1 MRKACTARN
10 RRAGRSSCFPT
21 TSCASASSTRRC
33 RRRSTSDCAF
43 RMPTSPGTP
52 SAAITTSARSTGTSS
67 TRSSRAMARATASA
81 SRCGARPGTTAHGC
95 ARRRSR
101 MRRSAPRARTTRR
114 RRHEHGHRHPAA
126 RGMAAVGDLHPQ
138 PARPR
143 AQARRQ
149 PARRRRG
156 DGGEERARRL
166 HAPQRGRV
174 DLGRARGGHPRLGA
188 GRQGGAVRSRQRQGV
203 PASDVLPDAR
213 RGEAPVSAVAPIEVP
228 SRAAP
233 HAGDASLDEALLAL
247 ALRQADSPLVLAQR
261 LCEWI
266 GQARLWYAYAGEI
279 EVRMGRV
286 ARGEDDFA
294 FRRDASAFRNVLL
307 VEQPNGDFAHTIV
320 RQFLFDAAQHLA
332 LDALA
337 RSRDARVAAIAAKA
351 AKEVDYHVERSA
363 DWVVRLGDGTAES
376 HERMQRALD
385 ALWPYT
391 GELFDADATDLA
403 LAEAGFGVDPRTLA
417 AQWRET
423 VDAVLAD
430 ATLARPAD
438 GYVQRGGRDGR
449 HSEHLGH
456 LLCELQFLQRAYP
469 DARW

>member
-1 MRKACTARN
+1 
-10 RRAGRSSCFPT
+10 
-21 TSCASASSTRRC
+21 
-33 RRRSTSDCAF
+33 
-43 RMPTSPGTP
+43 
-52 SAAITTSARSTGTSS
+52 
-67 TRSSRAMARATASA
+67 
-81 SRCGARPGTTAHGC
+81 
-95 ARRRSR
+95 
-101 MRRSAPRARTTRR
+101 
-114 RRHEHGHRHPAA
+114 
-126 RGMAAVGDLHPQ
+126 
-138 PARPR
+138 
-143 AQARRQ
+143 
-149 PARRRRG
+149 
-156 DGGEERARRL
+156 
-166 HAPQRGRV
+166 
-174 DLGRARGGHPRLGA
+174 
-188 GRQGGAVRSRQRQGV
+188 
-203 PASDVLPDAR
+203 
-213 RGEAPVSAVAPIEVP
+213 VSAVAPIEVP
-228 SRAAP
+228 SRAAT

-266 GQARLWYAYAGEI
+266 GKAPILEEDIAQANVGLDLVGQARLWYAYAGEI

-391 GELFDADATDLA
+391 GELFVADATDLA
-403 LAEAGFGVDPRTLA
+403 LAEAGVGVDPRTLA
-417 AQWRET
+417 APWRAT

-430 ATLARPAD
+430 ATLVPPAD